1 MTTRT
6 HRKAGFTLL
15 ELLVIIGIL
24 ALLAAIAVGTYFRI
38 QESETVKATEA
49 RIRNIQAGLD
59 RQWTAV
65 LDTAREEFKKDTNG
79 CASKL
84 IPYCDGDRDRALSLW
99 LYLKVRNEF
108 PQTFAEAHEP
118 VVLRD
123 AGNTVVLTLPPK
135 STFVTV
141 PNIAPSNDEEA
152 ARQSAVLLRKIVLER
167 GTRGEIYG
175 EEAVGAG
182 GGDVTVSGGTFP
194 VFRDLWGS
202 PLAYIRFGT
211 NPEIDSPPFSKPGVS
226 RDPFD
231 PRGKL
236 TQAWVNRE
244 AAARAV
250 FRVPGRTDFP
260 TIFFPGAHWMIT
272 VISAGPEKDI
282 ARIGQ
287 AILNPLANGLVPVTD
302 DEDDILGYRLRRE
315 GQGGN

>member
-1 MTTRT
+1 VTTRT
-6 HRKAGFTLL
+6 HRRAGFTLL
-15 ELLVIIGIL
+15 ELLVIIAIL

-84 IPYCDGDRDRALSLW
+84 IPYCGGDRDRALSLW

-123 AGNTVVLTLPPK
+123 AGNTVVLTLLPK
-135 STFVTV
+135 NTFVATV
-141 PNIAPSNDEEA
+141 PNTAPSNEEA
-152 ARQSAVLLRKIVLER
+152 ALQSAVLLRKIVLER

-182 GGDVTVSGGTFP
+182 GGDVTVSGETFP

-236 TQAWVNRE
+236 TQAWGNQA

-250 FRVPGRTDFP
+250 FGMSNLTN
-260 TIFFPGAHWMIT
+260 FPGAHWMIT
-272 VISAGPEKDI
+272 VISAGPEKNI
-282 ARIGQ
+282 ANIGQ
-287 AILNPLANGLVPVTD
+287 AILNPLPNGLVPVTD
-302 DEDDILGYRLRRE
+302 DGDDILGYRLRRE